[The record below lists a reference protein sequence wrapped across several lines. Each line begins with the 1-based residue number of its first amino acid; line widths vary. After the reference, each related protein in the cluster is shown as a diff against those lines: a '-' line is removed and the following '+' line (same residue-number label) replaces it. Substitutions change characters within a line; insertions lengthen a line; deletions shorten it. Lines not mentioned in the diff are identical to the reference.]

1 MSAVKNLRAMFEQ
14 KQGETSPPD
23 RGRSPGIPSRT
34 PSAAD
39 SPRPLSKVRTSFIA
53 IEKDGR
59 IGLQREN
66 SQDSAI
72 SATRKL
78 SGETDRSTPPA
89 LSERSNIFEDN
100 MSKTSVKTSLKNQP
114 ILESPRAD
122 SSVQAASLAS
132 LSSNYGLSSNAEAT
146 TSAERRPKR
155 LGHDGASDNGPIS
168 GNGSMSTGE
177 PALTNGERGG
187 KGKDPENVEKAH
199 GKAADKEAS
208 KAGIN
213 SSAKAASK
221 SSLLMISSSAK
232 TATKSSK
239 SPTAGKTPRS
249 PAEASTP
256 KLSAK
261 TPERKVQQPEKTATP
276 KATAAAPKPVGP
288 SSAKRP
294 PPLQPSPASTGF
306 VKPKPKS
313 PTRPI
318 KLPPSLTTH
327 TTASGSKINAPRQSL
342 SRGSGAIPNL
352 DSVGRSPS
360 RVSASNTAG
369 SGSKPGGTKTLK
381 RQNSTINRPRPSLG
395 PPPKQ
400 AARDHPPTRKEREV
414 DEGFLARMM
423 RPTQASSSKAA
434 EKAPISPPRKPTVAH
449 QKEGKPVKKHPKTVK
464 STVAS
469 SQQSHTS
476 NPVATEGEQSARETG
491 EVTPT
496 RGPALPVG
504 QSGTPGEAIEAE
516 EEAHGEL
523 AVSEHSPVEGPVEES
538 VNDAAG
544 TQKLESVPTD
554 FDGYPLGSAS
564 TSIGDADNTESTSSA
579 QSAAVNGS
587 DGDAEPTTPV
597 ENDPVEIAAGGKGI
611 ADLETEALDLNG
623 ASNGI
628 DSPDTKHKEVV
639 SETAVN

>member
-1 MSAVKNLRAMFEQ
+1 MSAVRNLRAMFEQ

-66 SQDSAI
+66 SQDSVS

-78 SGETDRSTPPA
+78 SGETERSTPPA
-89 LSERSNIFEDN
+89 LFERSNIFDDY
-100 MSKTSVKTSLKNQP
+100 MSKTPAKTSLKNQP

-122 SSVQAASLAS
+122 SSGQAASLVS
-132 LSSNYGLSSNAEAT
+132 ISSNYGLSSNVET
-146 TSAERRPKR
+146 TASAGRRPKR
-155 LGHDGASDNGPIS
+155 LGHDGTLENGPIS
-168 GNGSMSTGE
+168 GNGSMSAGE

-187 KGKDPENVEKAH
+187 KAKDTEDVEKV
-199 GKAADKEAS
+199 GKIADKEDTKAS
-208 KAGIN
+208 IN
-213 SSAKAASK
+213 TSGKVASK
-221 SSLLMISSSAK
+221 SSLLTISSSAK

-239 SPTAGKTPRS
+239 SPTATKSPRS

-276 KATAAAPKPVGP
+276 KGTAAAPKPAGH

-294 PPLQPSPASTGF
+294 PPLQPSPANTGF

-327 TTASGSKINAPRQSL
+327 TAASGSKINAPRQSL
-342 SRGSGAIPNL
+342 SRSSGAIQNV

-360 RVSASNTAG
+360 RVSASTAAV
-369 SGSKPGGTKTLK
+369 SGPKPVVTKSLK

-400 AARDHPPTRKEREV
+400 AARDHPPTRKEKEV

-434 EKAPISPPRKPTVAH
+434 EKAPVSPPRKPSVAH
-449 QKEGKPVKKHPKTVK
+449 QKEAKPIKKQPKAVKP
-464 STVAS
+464 TVAS
-469 SQQSHTS
+469 SQQSHIP
-476 NPVATEGEQSARETG
+476 NPVATDAEQSAREIG

-496 RGPALPVG
+496 RESALLVE
-504 QSGTPGEAIEAE
+504 QSATPGEAIEAE
-516 EEAHGEL
+516 KEADAEPT
-523 AVSEHSPVEGPVEES
+523 VSEHSLGQGPAKES

-544 TQKLESVPTD
+544 TQKPNSVPVD
-554 FDGYPLGSAS
+554 FDGYPLGSARA
-564 TSIGDADNTESTSSA
+564 SIGDHDNTEPTLSTQSS
-579 QSAAVNGS
+579 AVNGNDS
-587 DGDAEPTTPV
+587 DAEPTTPV
-597 ENDPVEIAAGGKGI
+597 ENESAETAAASESI
-611 ADLETEALDLNG
+611 INPEPAELDLDDL
-623 ASNGI
+623 SRSI
-628 DSPDTKHKEVV
+628 DTPETKHKQVV
-639 SETAVN
+639 SETAVS